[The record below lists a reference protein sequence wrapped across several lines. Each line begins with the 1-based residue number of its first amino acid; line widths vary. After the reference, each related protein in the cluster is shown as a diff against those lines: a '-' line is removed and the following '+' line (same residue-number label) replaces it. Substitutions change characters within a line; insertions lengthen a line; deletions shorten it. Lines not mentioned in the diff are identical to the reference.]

1 MQSKH
6 IDLITQKLNHLPA
19 KYFAEVE
26 DFIDFL
32 HQKDSLQKVRQ
43 DFTMMSQSSFQ
54 KVWDNDED
62 EIYNDL

>member
-19 KYFAEVE
+19 KYFTEVE

-32 HQKDSLQKVRQ
+32 HQKDSLQKVRK